1 MSSHSLFEI
10 FVSLHIMGGSV
21 GLLTFWIP
29 VLGRKGTRT
38 HVQFGKVFGYTM
50 LITGVAAVATSF
62 TTLYD
67 PVGTH
72 PDVLKWGDL
81 RFADPAMVSGV
92 FGWMML
98 CLAVLT
104 VNLAW
109 HGLLCISNRKNH
121 FANRA
126 WHNLLLQGALLAT
139 SLVCIW
145 LSIELDY
152 LMMTCVGIL
161 GVVTVA
167 TNLWFLYKPNLRPED
182 RLKEHVKSLV
192 GAGISVYTAFLAFG
206 ALRILPKAAL
216 SLQLWAFPLIFGIL
230 AIIYFRYVISRRFAR
245 VTTRPREGQSA
256 SNKYESKSVVS

>member
-10 FVSLHIMGGSV
+10 FVSLHIMAGSV

-29 VLGRKGTRT
+29 VVGRKGTRT
-38 HVQFGKVFGYTM
+38 HVQFGRVFGYTM
-50 LITGVAAVATSF
+50 LITGFASIATSF

-72 PDVLKWGDL
+72 PDVLRWGDP
-81 RFADPAMVSGV
+81 RFANPDMVSGV

-109 HGLLCISNRKNH
+109 HGLLCIRNRKNH
-121 FANRA
+121 LENRG
-126 WHNLLLQGALLAT
+126 WHNLFLQGALLAT
-139 SLVCIW
+139 SVVCMW
-145 LSIELDY
+145 RSIELEY
-152 LMMTCVGIL
+152 LMMTCVGVL
-161 GVVTVA
+161 GIVTVA

-182 RLKEHVKSLV
+182 RLKEHVKSLI

-206 ALRILPKAAL
+206 ALRILPKAAI
-216 SLQLWAFPLIFGIL
+216 SLQLWAFPLIFGII
-230 AIIYFRYVISRRFAR
+230 AIIYFQLAISKRFEKVSSGAK
-245 VTTRPREGQSA
+245 EAQSVSTKYKSESAA
-256 SNKYESKSVVS
+256 S

>member
-1 MSSHSLFEI
+1 M
-10 FVSLHIMGGSV
+10 

-50 LITGVAAVATSF
+50 LITGFAAVATSF

-81 RFADPAMVSGV
+81 RFSDAAMVSGV

-109 HGLLCISNRKNH
+109 HGLLCIKNRKNH
-121 FANRA
+121 LANRA
-126 WHNLLLQGALLAT
+126 WHNLFMQAALLAT
-139 SLVCIW
+139 SVVCIW
-145 LSIELDY
+145 RSVQLDY
-152 LMMTCVGIL
+152 LMMTSVGIL
-161 GVVTVA
+161 GIVTVI
-167 TNLWFLYKPNLRPED
+167 TNLWFLYKPNLRRED

-216 SLQLWAFPLIFGIL
+216 SLQLWAFPLIFGII
-230 AIIYFRYVISRRFAR
+230 AIIYFQSVISRRFAKA
-245 VTTRPREGQSA
+245 SA
-256 SNKYESKSVVS
+256 STKTDQSISTKYESESPVG